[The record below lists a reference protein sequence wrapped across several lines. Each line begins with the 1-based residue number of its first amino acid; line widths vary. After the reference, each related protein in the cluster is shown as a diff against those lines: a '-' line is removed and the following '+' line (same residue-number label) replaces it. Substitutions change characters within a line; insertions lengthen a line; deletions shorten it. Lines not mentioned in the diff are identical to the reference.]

1 MNSPEYVQT
10 SLAAALSLGM
20 EKGRFKDR
28 VKLTGLNL
36 LLIYDKPCIGKCA
49 YCGIS
54 NIRPAAD
61 GKKTFIRVKWPVY
74 KLDDILERTLTHS

>member
-28 VKLTGLNL
+28 VKL
-36 LLIYDKPCIGKCA
+36 
-49 YCGIS
+49 
-54 NIRPAAD
+54 
-61 GKKTFIRVKWPVY
+61 Y
-74 KLDDILERTLTHS
+74 KGQMAHL